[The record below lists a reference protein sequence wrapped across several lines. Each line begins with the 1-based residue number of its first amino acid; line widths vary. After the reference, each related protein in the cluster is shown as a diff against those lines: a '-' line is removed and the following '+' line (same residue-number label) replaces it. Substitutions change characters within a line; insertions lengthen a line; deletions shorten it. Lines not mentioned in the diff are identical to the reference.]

1 MLYSAEEHAC
11 PTVELP
17 SGEKEIYVVGG
28 WGSGS
33 RVSIFNVASEQW
45 RNGEYGTGILFLDL
59 VCYHFSF
66 PSAPDFPVKGGIRAT
81 ATVPY
86 KDTFIMAGGHIEH
99 ASGKRE
105 SIWK

>member
-33 RVSIFNVASEQW
+33 RVSIFNVASDQW
-45 RNGEYGTGILFLDL
+45 RTGKYGTAFPFLDL
-59 VCYHFSF
+59 VCYYFSF
-66 PSAPDFPVKGGIRAT
+66 FSAPDFPVTIRAT

-86 KDTFIMAGGHIEH
+86 NDTFIIAAGEGIDTS
-99 ASGKRE
+99 SGKRE

>member
-1 MLYSAEEHAC
+1 MLYSTYDHAC
-11 PTVELP
+11 STVELP
-17 SGEKEIYVVGG
+17 SGEKEIYVIGG
-28 WGSGS
+28 YGSDS

-66 PSAPDFPVKGGIRAT
+66 SSAPDFPVNGGIRAS

-99 ASGKRE
+99 SSGKRE